1 MSLKII
7 ALTRARVDRHV
18 FLLKYKRM
26 VGLYF
31 NKHIRTSLFR
41 ANWVKF
47 LHTSAY
53 RKRYIQIL
61 CKHLWSIMA
70 QRKSRSSSG
79 ITNTETS
86 RPSHYEIS
94 GRLAVHVRDY
104 WPVSLRDDVDWF
116 HCCNNRR
123 WHVVSLLVP
132 SKKKNTILGLKQG
145 KRI

>member
-18 FLLKYKRM
+18 VLLKYKRI

-94 GRLAVHVRDY
+94 GRLAVHVTLLTSESSWRC
-104 WPVSLRDDVDWF
+104 WLASIAAITEDDTLYLYSF
-116 HCCNNRR
+116 R
-123 WHVVSLLVP
+123 P
-132 SKKKNTILGLKQG
+132 KKKIQF
-145 KRI
+145 

>member
-18 FLLKYKRM
+18 VLLKYKRM

-70 QRKSRSSSG
+70 QRKSRSLKRHTHIGIVTSHLPYYELSG
-79 ITNTETS
+79 HSVHLPKSVPFKSQTML
-86 RPSHYEIS
+86 S
-94 GRLAVHVRDY
+94 G
-104 WPVSLRDDVDWF
+104 F
-116 HCCNNRR
+116 HCCNSRGWLAAVAR
-123 WHVVSLLVP
+123 VFSVQEHP
-132 SKKKNTILGLKQG
+132 TEID
-145 KRI
+145 RH